1 MEGMLA
7 LADREEW
14 AVSPFALADLGDK
27 RRTQRLVKLAA
38 MMGANSSG
46 SIPQQTGGG
55 ADMKAAYRLFDA
67 QDVTHAAICQP
78 HFEQTRHAA
87 GQIPIVFL
95 VQDTRVLN
103 FSSHKACVG
112 LGPIGEGKGLTAERT
127 GGLSATVKICRTRQ
141 PRHTGQRLVR

>member
-46 SIPQQTGGG
+46 SIRACLGVPPGN
-55 ADMKAAYRLFDA
+55 A
-67 QDVTHAAICQP
+67 Q
-78 HFEQTRHAA
+78 A
-87 GQIPIVFL
+87 GNLRNPDRDL
-95 VQDTRVLN
+95 R
-103 FSSHKACVG
+103 
-112 LGPIGEGKGLTAERT
+112 
-127 GGLSATVKICRTRQ
+127 
-141 PRHTGQRLVR
+141 